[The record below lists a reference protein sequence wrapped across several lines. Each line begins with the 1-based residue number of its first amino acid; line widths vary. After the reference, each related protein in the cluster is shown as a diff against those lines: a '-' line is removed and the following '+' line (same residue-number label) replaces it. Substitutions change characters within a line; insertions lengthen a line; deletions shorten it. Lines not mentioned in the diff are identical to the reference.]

1 MYLSP
6 GWPEEEDRKIGGQE
20 LELGDQGTI
29 HSGEK
34 KKNSFAFVRIYQSN
48 VFMQQISC
56 WKYFS
61 RKDINLKIILD
72 LQMLLAIVV
81 RFHQLLTGF
90 YENFYSSRKH
100 YLWHYNVVFDVGV

>member
-34 KKNSFAFVRIYQSN
+34 KNSFAFVRIYQSN
-48 VFMQQISC
+48 VFNFYATDQL
-56 WKYFS
+56 
-61 RKDINLKIILD
+61 LKIF
-72 LQMLLAIVV
+72 Q
-81 RFHQLLTGF
+81 
-90 YENFYSSRKH
+90 
-100 YLWHYNVVFDVGV
+100 

>member
-34 KKNSFAFVRIYQSN
+34 NTALLSWEFINQMFLCN
-48 VFMQQISC
+48 ISAVENI
-56 WKYFS
+56 S
-61 RKDINLKIILD
+61 VGKISI
-72 LQMLLAIVV
+72 
-81 RFHQLLTGF
+81 
-90 YENFYSSRKH
+90 
-100 YLWHYNVVFDVGV
+100 

>member
-48 VFMQQISC
+48 VFNFYATDQL
-56 WKYFS
+56 
-61 RKDINLKIILD
+61 LKIF
-72 LQMLLAIVV
+72 Q
-81 RFHQLLTGF
+81 
-90 YENFYSSRKH
+90 
-100 YLWHYNVVFDVGV
+100 

>member
-34 KKNSFAFVRIYQSN
+34 YSFAFVRIYQSN
-48 VFMQQISC
+48 VFMQLLSS

-61 RKDINLKIILD
+61 RKDINFKIILD
-72 LQMLLAIVV
+72 LQMLLVIVV

-90 YENFYSSRKH
+90 YENFYSPRNII
-100 YLWHYNVVFDVGV
+100 YDIII

>member
-34 KKNSFAFVRIYQSN
+34 KKQFCFRENLSIKCFYATDQL
-48 VFMQQISC
+48 
-56 WKYFS
+56 
-61 RKDINLKIILD
+61 LKIF
-72 LQMLLAIVV
+72 Q
-81 RFHQLLTGF
+81 
-90 YENFYSSRKH
+90 
-100 YLWHYNVVFDVGV
+100 